1 MKKILMIIII
11 VFCVLCLNGCT
22 IENENTTGI
31 KKGFTVP
38 ITGLFSAY
46 CAVTSEK
53 TQFEI
58 NDFTINFYYGIAE
71 RFQEYLKNDIDLRNL
86 SEDSEYVSILWIVT
100 TEKVDYYVKS
110 YNNYEDIINKE
121 NIFLI
126 KEVLKEQLLT
136 DEYLITLNG
145 NSRMIYSKYEKI
157 QIPKKIFEFYN
168 GNNENSHYLYFIPL
182 IVQKTKT
189 EKIYYI
195 LEGCETILH
204 YQVAGDYILVS

>member
-1 MKKILMIIII
+1 M
-11 VFCVLCLNGCT
+11 
-22 IENENTTGI
+22 
-31 KKGFTVP
+31 
-38 ITGLFSAY
+38 
-46 CAVTSEK
+46 
-53 TQFEI
+53 
-58 NDFTINFYYGIAE
+58 
-71 RFQEYLKNDIDLRNL
+71 RNL

-145 NSRMIYSKYEKI
+145 NSKMIYSKYEKI

-168 GNNENSHYLYFIPL
+168 GNNENSHYLYFITL

-189 EKIYYI
+189 EKKYYI
-195 LEGCETILH
+195 LEGCETILD